1 MLTSLRLRCQWLRG
15 LGLARQGGCVWK
27 CCVPLNP
34 MVLLIIIPIKWLFHW
49 EYTLFS
55 DKPMQGGFWT
65 LTWLTFPL
73 YPPTCHF
80 CGNQNVPN
88 VLLEIPTWATKMCQM
103 GGGNAKI
110 DAQDLLFFSYC
121 KKASS
126 TYANPKHCKGVK
138 GDRKLKTLCKS
149 IRHHPHR
156 SSRGCDTSIADARSG
171 DRTKLL

>member
-1 MLTSLRLRCQWLRG
+1 MTPWLG
-15 LGLARQGGCVWK
+15 FSCKARPNAGVSENS
-27 CCVPLNP
+27 VPLNP
-34 MVLLIIIPIKWLFHW
+34 MVLLIIIPIKWLFVW

-65 LTWLTFPL
+65 QKGWPQPPVSSHMPL
-73 YPPTCHF
+73 L
-80 CGNQNVPN
+80 GNQNVPN

-103 GGGNAKI
+103 GRGNAKI

-121 KKASS
+121 KKAGS

-156 SSRGCDTSIADARSG
+156 SSGGCDTSIADARSG
-171 DRTKLL
+171 DRTTLL